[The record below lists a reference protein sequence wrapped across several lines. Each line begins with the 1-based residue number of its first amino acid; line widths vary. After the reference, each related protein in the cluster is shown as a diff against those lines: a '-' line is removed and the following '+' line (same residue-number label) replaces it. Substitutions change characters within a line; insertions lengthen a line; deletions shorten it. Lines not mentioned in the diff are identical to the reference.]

1 MIRVA
6 LIGLGKMGI
15 SHHAIINT
23 HPDAE
28 LVAVCDTTAYVL
40 DVLNKYTGVR
50 CYTDYLAL
58 LDEEKPDAVFIA
70 TPSRFHGKMVKA
82 ALDRNMHV
90 FCEKP
95 FSLDPAEGKALA
107 NIAEQKRLVT
117 QVGYHYRFVASFQ
130 EMKRLLVAG
139 VLGRIHHIRSEVY
152 GSVVL
157 RPQSSTWRTR
167 KEEGGGCL
175 YDYASHAVDLVNY
188 LVGAPDAV
196 GGTVLNKLFSSDVE
210 DEVYS
215 TFHYNNGMTA
225 QVAANWSD
233 DSYRKITAKVTVW
246 GTKGR
251 ITGDRQ
257 ELQIYLSD
265 SGDSLH
271 GLNKGWTVRY
281 STELTKE
288 VWFYLRGEEYSAQIN
303 HFLQCVKEG
312 YGENIS
318 PFASA
323 VRTDDVLAMM
333 RQDSMSTR
341 VGGSAPDTGKLALGA
356 TAGLLR
362 RIFSRR

>member
-15 SHHAIINT
+15 SHHAIINA

-28 LVAVCDTTAYVL
+28 LVAICDTTAYVL
-40 DVLNKYTGVR
+40 DVLSKYTGVK

-58 LDEEKPDAVFIA
+58 LDEEKPEAVFIA
-70 TPSRFHGKMVKA
+70 TPSRFHAKMVRA
-82 ALDRNMHV
+82 ALERDMHV

-95 FSLDPAEGKALA
+95 FCLDPAEGKELA
-107 NIAEQKRLVT
+107 GIAERKHLVT

-130 EMKRLLVAG
+130 EMKRLLEAG
-139 VLGRIHHIRSEVY
+139 VLGQIHHIRSEVY

-157 RPQSSTWRTR
+157 RPQGATWRAR

-196 GGTVLNKLFSSDVE
+196 GGTVLNKVFSRDVE

-215 TFHYNNGMTA
+215 TFYYDNGMTA

-233 DSYRKITAKVTVW
+233 DSYRKITTKVTVW

-265 SGDSLH
+265 AGDSSH
-271 GLNKGWTVRY
+271 GLNKGWTIRY
-281 STELTKE
+281 STELTKQ
-288 VWFYLRGEEYSAQIN
+288 VWFYLRGEEYSAQID
-303 HFLQCVKEG
+303 HFLRCIKEG
-312 YGENIS
+312 RAGKTS
-318 PFASA
+318 PFVSA

-333 RQDSMSTR
+333 LQDSTSARVTGRIPST
-341 VGGSAPDTGKLALGA
+341 VKSPPGA
-356 TAGLLR
+356 TEGMLR
-362 RIFSRR
+362 RIFPRR